1 MGSSGNEKGE
11 ALGAQERLPRGGTDS
26 TSQVTRRAGPGR
38 ERTEGRER
46 QTQGLA
52 DLGTSALGQE
62 GGDGDCNTEKW
73 RLEGAKF
80 QGTSS

>member
-11 ALGAQERLPRGGTDS
+11 ALGAQERLPRDGTDS
-26 TSQVTRRAGPGR
+26 TSQGPRR
-38 ERTEGRER
+38 ERSEGRER
-46 QTQGLA
+46 HAQTQGPA
-52 DLGTSALGQE
+52 DPGTSALGQE

-73 RLEGAKF
+73 RLEGAKL